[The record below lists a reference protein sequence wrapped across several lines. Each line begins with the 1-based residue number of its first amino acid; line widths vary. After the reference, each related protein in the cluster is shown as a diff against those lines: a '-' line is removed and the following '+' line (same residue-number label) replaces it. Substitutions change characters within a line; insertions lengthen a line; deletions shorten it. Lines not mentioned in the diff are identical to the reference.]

1 METDNLHNRDDVVSF
16 SDVFRNKD
24 FTKLLAGQFF
34 SNFGDGV
41 LRISLLLYVFSFTG
55 SIFLTTLILSIQIIP
70 WIIVGPIA
78 GVMADRI
85 SRKAIMIFSDLLRAI
100 SISLIILTEN
110 IYGLMIISFLVGVAS
125 SSFTAPRSA
134 AIPEI
139 TGTKLYVKA
148 ISLSQLLFQTM
159 AIIGP
164 VAGAY
169 IYVIFGKYTFIFI
182 STLFIFSG
190 IFIFFATIPSATNS
204 AETLNLA
211 IIISDLKQG
220 ISYLLKEPT
229 INKLIILFGITIVG
243 AAFSATLVYPFIFEN
258 LHDGSLDMESKA
270 QKEYGLIGALI
281 ALGSI
286 FGNLTFGKF
295 ENQIG
300 RRFAIIIG
308 SLGMGAYLMVF
319 YFISSVSMLYVI
331 SIGYGFLSGLSSLA
345 INAIFAET
353 VPNEIRGRAYSA
365 TISYMMTFN
374 AIATFGSGLLA
385 EQYSIASAI
394 IGCGIVI
401 FILVILLSI
410 STKFFAFDS
419 VSDPDTASIGSLL
432 DRQYQ
437 EWGTMSR

>member
-190 IFIFFATIPSATNS
+190 IFIFFATIPSATN
-204 AETLNLA
+204 
-211 IIISDLKQG
+211 
-220 ISYLLKEPT
+220 
-229 INKLIILFGITIVG
+229 
-243 AAFSATLVYPFIFEN
+243 
-258 LHDGSLDMESKA
+258 
-270 QKEYGLIGALI
+270 
-281 ALGSI
+281 
-286 FGNLTFGKF
+286 
-295 ENQIG
+295 
-300 RRFAIIIG
+300 
-308 SLGMGAYLMVF
+308 
-319 YFISSVSMLYVI
+319 
-331 SIGYGFLSGLSSLA
+331 
-345 INAIFAET
+345 
-353 VPNEIRGRAYSA
+353 
-365 TISYMMTFN
+365 
-374 AIATFGSGLLA
+374 
-385 EQYSIASAI
+385 
-394 IGCGIVI
+394 
-401 FILVILLSI
+401 
-410 STKFFAFDS
+410 
-419 VSDPDTASIGSLL
+419 
-432 DRQYQ
+432 
-437 EWGTMSR
+437 

>member
-1 METDNLHNRDDVVSF
+1 
-16 SDVFRNKD
+16 
-24 FTKLLAGQFF
+24 
-34 SNFGDGV
+34 
-41 LRISLLLYVFSFTG
+41 
-55 SIFLTTLILSIQIIP
+55 
-70 WIIVGPIA
+70 
-78 GVMADRI
+78 
-85 SRKAIMIFSDLLRAI
+85 
-100 SISLIILTEN
+100 
-110 IYGLMIISFLVGVAS
+110 
-125 SSFTAPRSA
+125 
-134 AIPEI
+134 
-139 TGTKLYVKA
+139 
-148 ISLSQLLFQTM
+148 
-159 AIIGP
+159 
-164 VAGAY
+164 
-169 IYVIFGKYTFIFI
+169 
-182 STLFIFSG
+182 